1 MPVNLPNFLISSDI
15 CMASSRVGASTK
27 PCMPRPC
34 FVFCSIDMPNAAV
47 LPEPVWAWPTTSLPE
62 SSTGMVASCMGNVSS
77 KPIFTR
83 AFSMGASTPSASN
96 VAVPFSPVLQRQ
108 KPLRFPPLFLR
119 PGPWRPL
126 INCGC
131 GRGRDL
137 RQPGLRQIGSRSA
150 ASDRKRRAA

>member
-62 SSTGMVASCMGNVSS
+62 SNTGMVASCMGNVSS

-96 VAVPFSPVLQRQ
+96 VAVPFFTCPATAETIALSAVIPA
-108 KPLRFPPLFLR
+108 
-119 PGPWRPL
+119 PGPL
-126 INCGC
+126 AAINKLWLR
-131 GRGRDL
+131 RGRDL